1 MKIQLQDGKVRSK
14 KSPTSCQSR
23 VQHNVNTKGKNL
35 NRETLKQTTKRKN
48 FTWKTGDVPR
58 GVNCQKYK
66 GDLAR
71 KKGKLGVLPVGV
83 SVCKSLLEKRRK

>member
-1 MKIQLQDGKVRSK
+1 MS
-14 KSPTSCQSR
+14 
-23 VQHNVNTKGKNL
+23 VQGSAQCKHKRQKFKQRNT
-35 NRETLKQTTKRKN
+35 QTTKRKN

-83 SVCKSLLEKRRK
+83 